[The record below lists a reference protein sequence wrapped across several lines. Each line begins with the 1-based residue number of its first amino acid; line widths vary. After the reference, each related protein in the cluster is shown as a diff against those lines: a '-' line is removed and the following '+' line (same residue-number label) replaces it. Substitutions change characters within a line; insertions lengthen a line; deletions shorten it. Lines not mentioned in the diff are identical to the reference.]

1 MTGCWTATRGS
12 MPNWAA
18 VRAAWDKVAATKGG
32 IAIQEEA
39 QAGTII
45 SARLLTMADE
55 IVEGKLTEGKA
66 TAEALKLIDDNT
78 RMAGARRVASTGQ

>member
-1 MTGCWTATRGS
+1 M
-12 MPNWAA
+12 
-18 VRAAWDKVAATKGG
+18 WDKVAATKGG

-45 SARLLTMADE
+45 SARLLTIADE
-55 IVEGKLTEGKA
+55 IVEGKLTEAKG

-78 RMAGARRVASTGQ
+78 RKTGAKQVASAGR